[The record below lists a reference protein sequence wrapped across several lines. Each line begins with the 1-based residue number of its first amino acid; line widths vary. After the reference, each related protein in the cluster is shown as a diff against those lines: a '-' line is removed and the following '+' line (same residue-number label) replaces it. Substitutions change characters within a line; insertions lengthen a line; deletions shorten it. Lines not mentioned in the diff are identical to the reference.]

1 MRQTQPATT
10 SGVEPPQVESSSN
23 PGGRCFWLTGLSAS
37 GKSSISNELSAQL
50 RAAGAPVFQLDGD
63 VLRRGLCADLGFSP
77 EDRAENNRR
86 AAEVAALLVRA
97 GALVVA
103 AFISPTHASRQAVRE
118 IVGAARFVEVYVHCP
133 LHVCEARDPKGLYAR
148 SRAGLLPGMTGID
161 APFEAP
167 EMPDV
172 VVDTSAPDA
181 TPESCAR
188 AIRHWLAANT

>member
-1 MRQTQPATT
+1 MRPSQPATT
-10 SGVEPPQVESSSN
+10 TGVEPPQLGFSSN
-23 PGGRCFWLTGLSAS
+23 AGGRCVWLTGLSAS
-37 GKSSISNELSAQL
+37 GKSSISNALSAQL
-50 RAAGAPVFQLDGD
+50 RADGAPVFQLDGD

-86 AAEVAALLVRA
+86 AAEVAALLVGA

-167 EMPDV
+167 EMPEL

-188 AIRHWLAANT
+188 AIRLWLSAHT